1 MGVTRGGDETAC
13 LKHSCGLK
21 RFTQNVFKKKEKKKE
36 LIQTFKG
43 ERKSVQSHNLET
55 RKMCNKT
62 ENVRTDRTDFSSD
75 QTVY

>member
-1 MGVTRGGDETAC
+1 MF
-13 LKHSCGLK
+13 L
-21 RFTQNVFKKKEKKKE
+21 KKKEKKKE